1 MSPSRVRRS
10 RARLVERAYE
20 SGLSPSDRARWD
32 QMNATAEPESLDEAL
47 SAYGD
52 ERDMEAL
59 LILL

>member
-1 MSPSRVRRS
+1 
-10 RARLVERAYE
+10 
-20 SGLSPSDRARWD
+20 
-32 QMNATAEPESLDEAL
+32 MNATAEPESLDEAL